1 MNFTDTQT
9 AAIETQ
15 GKNILVS
22 ASAGSG
28 KTRVLV
34 ERVLRRLL
42 AGENINQFLIVTFTE
57 AAAAEM
63 KERLEKAIR
72 EALQDATG
80 DARQH
85 LLKQLR
91 LLNVANISTLHAF
104 ALRLIEQYHYTI
116 DLDPQFR
123 LLDDAE
129 RTLLMYSIYQNLLD
143 EAYDKD
149 VDGNFKALVTQ
160 FKTAGQDDGPLRDA
174 VFTLFNFAMARP
186 DTTEWLDSLVDAYE
200 EGDSFTDSLFFK
212 ESVLPILRREVTTL
226 SAEADRALR
235 QAPDTEES
243 EAALNRKANLEG
255 DADFFAGLNQML
267 ANPELNWNSLRSFI
281 LDASK
286 ITKWGAARSAKAKA
300 SRFGKDE
307 AELKVAWDD
316 VKVGRDYRI
325 GQLDKLKSQYFILDE
340 AGQQVALT
348 GAKKTLNALVK
359 FTKKFR
365 TAFLEAKLAQK
376 TLDFNDLEHFALQI
390 VEQDDVAAELGAHY
404 SEVMVDEY
412 QDTNQ
417 LQEAIL
423 GRIAGDENTFQVGDI
438 KQSIYKFRQADPSLF
453 GGKLRDY
460 PEDAQSEV
468 ITLQENF
475 RSLPNVTKFINY
487 IFGQIMSKD
496 LGDVDYSGSAELVPG
511 ADYYPKEVTKNAE
524 LLVYLSD
531 EGEGEDKYSSTI
543 GQIRLMAWK
552 IKNLL
557 ADETTKIYDRDAK
570 ELRRPTYSDITILVP
585 TKLQNLDVID
595 VFNELDLP
603 LSVDGTENFFQT
615 TEISVMLSLLR
626 VIDNP
631 HQDIPLAA
639 VLRSPMYG
647 LDENALS
654 IIRLQNRQ
662 GDYYQA
668 LRRFYETDIADLKV
682 NGIADDELNRI
693 KRTVD
698 RFMTHLS
705 EFKVLATQNQLVDL
719 VWSIYNETGWL
730 DYMGGLP
737 SGPQRQANLHAL
749 YERAAGFQQS
759 NFVGLYQF
767 VSYIT
772 ELQEKE
778 RDLGVA
784 DANVT
789 DNSIRLMTIHRSKG
803 LEFPIVF
810 LLNSTRDMV
819 STNEIKGSVLVD
831 AYAGAGLDYI
841 DVEHQLQLPTIQ
853 REVVKDARQK
863 GAFAEQ
869 LRVLYVALTRAEQ
882 EIFLVG
888 SYDTTKQMLD
898 KWQLSQHGQD
908 WMLPEWVRLQGKSYM
923 DLAGMSLLRHP
934 EIAGRFKVTDADLN
948 IGDIKP
954 LIPKDKMTVLDKKD
968 KTPEEVEAAKK
979 EFEAKKLKFEIEAQT
994 FEELVANETEQLSV
1008 PSPGAPQSEHPV
1020 IANVDVTNWQSVL
1033 KYDYAF
1039 ESATHAT
1046 AYQSVSEVKRLFE
1059 DPDLS
1064 EGRAIAD
1071 QRLDPQKTT
1080 GLRFVNDSLPEPK
1093 FMQSS
1098 ETQVTP
1104 AAIGTATHLILQ
1116 RLDLSQGAPTEAVVE
1131 QLLKTLTSDGLI
1143 DAEVAKRVE
1152 ISTVVN
1158 FFATTEL
1165 GRAMLA
1171 NEKTLQRE
1179 VPFSLLLD
1187 AKTLY
1192 KEFVGDD
1199 KVLVHGI
1206 IDGYFMNGDEVWLFD
1221 YKTDHV
1227 GTGAAVGILSKRYAG
1242 QLNIY
1247 AQALIA
1253 MGLPMPK
1260 KFIYALSSG
1269 ETIELK

>member
-1 MNFTDTQT
+1 MNFTPTQS

-34 ERVLRRLL
+34 ERVLQRLL
-42 AGENINQFLIVTFTE
+42 AGENINAFLIVTFTE

-72 EALQDATG
+72 TALQEAG
-80 DARQH
+80 GNERQH

-129 RTLLMYSIYQNLLD
+129 RTLLMHNVYQTLLD
-143 EAYDKD
+143 DAYENDSN
-149 VDGNFKALVTQ
+149 GQFKALITQ
-160 FKTAGQDDGPLRDA
+160 FKSASQDDGPLRAA

-186 DTTEWLDSLVDAYE
+186 DTSEWLAALVEAY
-200 EGDSFTDSLFFK
+200 DYDRPFTQTDFYQT
-212 ESVLPILRREVTTL
+212 EVLPSLKQEFTGL
-226 SAEADRALR
+226 AAEAERAVR
-235 QAPDTEES
+235 QAPDTGES
-243 EAALNRKANLEG
+243 EAALNRKANIEN
-255 DADFFAGLNQML
+255 DADFFNSINQLL
-267 ANPELNWNSLRSFI
+267 AKPDLGWDELRRFI
-281 LDASK
+281 LDADQP
-286 ITKWGAARSAKAKA
+286 TKWGAARHAKAKA
-300 SRFGKDE
+300 SRFNKKDE
-307 AELKVAWDD
+307 VEAALQVEWDE

-325 GQLDKLKSQYFILDE
+325 DQLNKLRAKYFVLDE
-340 AGQQVALT
+340 TGQHVALS
-348 GAKKTLNALVK
+348 GAAQTIQALVA
-359 FTKKFR
+359 FTERFR
-365 TAFLEAKLAQK
+365 SAFLDEKLAQK
-376 TLDFNDLEHFALQI
+376 TVDFNDLEHFALQI
-390 VEQDDVAAELGAHY
+390 VQQDTVASELQERY

-423 GRIAGDENTFQVGDI
+423 GRIAGADNTFQVGDI

-453 GGKLRDY
+453 GSKLHDY
-460 PEDAQSEV
+460 PLDDQSDV

-475 RSLPNVTKFINY
+475 RSHPNVTKFINY
-487 IFGQIMSKD
+487 IFGQIMSES
-496 LGDVDYSGSAELVPG
+496 LGDVEYTGSAELVAG
-511 ADYYPKEVTKNAE
+511 ADYYPADVTKHAE

-531 EGEGEDKYSSTI
+531 EGEESDQYSSAI
-543 GQIRLMAWK
+543 GQIRLMANK
-552 IKNLL
+552 IKTLIS
-557 ADETTKIYDRDAK
+557 DENTKIFDREAK

-595 VFNELDLP
+595 VFNKLDIP

-615 TEISVMLSLLR
+615 TEISVMLSLMR

-647 LDENALS
+647 LDENDLAL
-654 IIRLQNRQ
+654 IRVQDTQ
-662 GDYYQA
+662 GDFYQA
-668 LRRFYETDIADLKV
+668 LVAFHETDITA
-682 NGIADDELNRI
+682 LNHANMDIEHIRQA
-693 KRTVD
+693 KATVA
-698 RFMTHLS
+698 RLMRQLT

-719 VWSIYNETGWL
+719 VWRIFDETGWL

-749 YERAAGFQQS
+749 YERAASFQQS

-789 DNSIRLMTIHRSKG
+789 ANSVRLMTIHRSKG

-819 STNEIKGSVLVD
+819 STNEVKGDVLVD
-831 AYAGAGLDYI
+831 AYAGAGVNYVDT
-841 DVEHQLQLPTIQ
+841 EHQLELPTIQ
-853 REVVKDARQK
+853 REVVKSARQK

-882 EIFLVG
+882 EVFLVG
-888 SYDTTKQMLD
+888 SYDTAKQMLT
-898 KWQLSQHGQD
+898 KWQLSQHSD
-908 WMLPEWVRLQGKSYM
+908 EWMMPEWVRLQGKSYM
-923 DLAGMSLLRHP
+923 DLAGMALLRHP
-934 EIAGRFKVTDADLN
+934 DVEGRLAVTTGEVNLA
-948 IGDIKP
+948 DIKP
-954 LIPKDKMTVLDKKD
+954 LVPKDEFVKPADD
-968 KTPEEVEAAKK
+968 EVAA
-979 EFEAKKLKFEIEAQT
+979 FEANKLRFKIEAKT
-994 FEELVANETEQLSV
+994 FAELQALEDEQRTSISELDDQLKQPIV
-1008 PSPGAPQSEHPV
+1008 NGA
-1020 IANVDVTNWQSVL
+1020 DVTNWQPIL
-1033 KYDYAF
+1033 QYDYAF
-1039 ESATHAT
+1039 EAATHAT
-1046 AYQSVSEVKRLFE
+1046 AYQSVSEIKRLFE

-1064 EGRAIAD
+1064 EGRGIAD
-1071 QRLDPQKTT
+1071 KRLDPEEQT
-1080 GLRFVNDSLPEPK
+1080 GLRYVDTELSKPK
-1093 FMQSS
+1093 FMQENTSAPS
-1098 ETQVTP
+1098 A
-1104 AAIGTATHLILQ
+1104 AAIGTATHLVLQ
-1116 RLDLSQGAPTEAVVE
+1116 RIDLAHGVPSEQAVQGVLDNLVQTDLLAAEIAERVQSQHIV
-1131 QLLKTLTSDGLI
+1131 K
-1143 DAEVAKRVE
+1143 
-1152 ISTVVN
+1152 
-1158 FFATTEL
+1158 FFAESEL
-1165 GRAMLA
+1165 GQMMITHQASLH
-1171 NEKTLQRE
+1171 RE

-1187 AKTLY
+1187 GNMLY
-1192 KEFVGDD
+1192 KNFDGDD
-1199 KVLVHGI
+1199 RVLVHGI
-1206 IDGYFMNGDEVWLFD
+1206 IDGYFMVGDEVWLFD
-1221 YKTDHV
+1221 YKTDHID
-1227 GTGAAVGILSKRYAG
+1227 GDASALLKQRYAG

-1253 MGLPMPK
+1253 MGLPQPK
-1260 KFIYALSSG
+1260 TFIYALSTG
-1269 ETIELK
+1269 QTIRVND

>member
-1 MNFTDTQT
+1 MNFTPTQS
-9 AAIETQ
+9 AAIETK

-42 AGENINQFLIVTFTE
+42 AGENINEFLIVTFTE

-63 KERLEKAIR
+63 KERLEKVIR
-72 EALQDATG
+72 TNLQDAEG
-80 DARQH
+80 DQRQH
-85 LLKQLR
+85 LLKQVR

-129 RTLLMYSIYQNLLD
+129 RTLLMHNVYQSLLND
-143 EAYDKD
+143 AYENDD
-149 VDGNFKALVTQ
+149 TGTFKALVTQ
-160 FKTAGQDDGPLRDA
+160 FKSASQDDGPLRDA

-186 DTTEWLDSLVDAYE
+186 DTSEWLANLVTSYAYE
-200 EGDSFTDSLFFK
+200 GSFTQTVFYQT
-212 ESVLPILRREVTTL
+212 EVLPLLKQELTGL
-226 SAEADRALR
+226 SAEAERALR
-235 QAPDTEES
+235 QAPDTDES
-243 EAALNRKANLEG
+243 EAALNRKANLEN
-255 DADFFAGLNQML
+255 DADFFDSLNQML
-267 ANPELNWNSLRSFI
+267 SNPELDWDTLRGTM
-281 LDASK
+281 LNDEQP
-286 ITKWGAARSAKAKA
+286 TKWGAARHAKAKA
-300 SRFGKDE
+300 SRFGKDDT
-307 AELKVAWDD
+307 ELKEAWDA
-316 VKVGRDYRI
+316 VKIGRDYRLT
-325 GQLDKLKSQYFILDE
+325 QLDKLRSQYFVLDE
-340 AGQQVALT
+340 EGQKVALT
-348 GAKKTLNALVK
+348 GAQETLRQLVI
-359 FTKKFR
+359 FTEQFR
-365 TAFLEAKLAQK
+365 EAFLKEKLAQK
-376 TLDFNDLEHFALQI
+376 TVDFNDLEHFALEI
-390 VEQDDVAAELGAHY
+390 VQQTPVVEELSARY

-423 GRIAGDENTFQVGDI
+423 SRIAGDDNTFQVGDI

-453 GGKLRDY
+453 GSKLHDY
-460 PEDAQSEV
+460 PLQDKSDV

-475 RSLPNVTKFINY
+475 RSHPNVTKFINY
-487 IFGQIMSKD
+487 IFGQIMSEQ
-496 LGDVDYSGSAELVPG
+496 LGDVEYTGTAELVAG
-511 ADYYPKEVTKNAE
+511 ADYYPAEVSKHAE

-531 EGEGEDKYSSTI
+531 ADGDADQYSSTI

-552 IKNLL
+552 IKELM
-557 ADETTKIYDRDAK
+557 ADETTRIFDREAK
-570 ELRRPTYSDITILVP
+570 ELRRPTYDDFTILVP

-595 VFNELDLP
+595 VFNQLDLP
-603 LSVDGTENFFQT
+603 LAVDGTENFFQT

-647 LDENALS
+647 LDENALAV
-654 IIRLQNRQ
+654 IRLQDMQ
-662 GDYYQA
+662 GDFYQA
-668 LRRFYETDIADLKV
+668 LVRF
-682 NGIADDELNRI
+682 DELSVTDVALGGMSIEQVDKI
-693 KRTVD
+693 KATVS
-698 RFMTHLS
+698 RFIAQLA
-705 EFKVLATQNQLVDL
+705 EFKILATQNQLVDL
-719 VWSIYNETGWL
+719 IWRIFDKTGWL

-749 YERAAGFQQS
+749 YERAASFQQS

-819 STNEIKGSVLVD
+819 STNEVKGKILVD
-831 AYAGAGLDYI
+831 AYAGAGMDYI
-841 DVEHQLQLPTIQ
+841 DVDHQLQLPTIQ
-853 REVVKDARQK
+853 REVVKTARQK

-882 EIFLVG
+882 EVFLVG
-888 SYDTTKQMLD
+888 SYDTAKQMLD

-923 DLAGMSLLRHP
+923 DLAGMALLRHP
-934 EIAGRFKVTDADLN
+934 DIEQRLKITDVDVDLL
-948 IGDIKP
+948 DIKP
-954 LIPKDKMTVLDKKD
+954 LVPKD
-968 KTPEEVEAAKK
+968 EFAKP
-979 EFEAKKLKFEIEAQT
+979 
-994 FEELVANETEQLSV
+994 ANEEEMAKFLSDQLQFKIETKTFTELQADEVGQYKAQSTSV
-1008 PSPGAPQSEHPV
+1008 EPV
-1020 IANVDVTNWQSVL
+1020 IDPVLTHVDVTNWQPVL
-1033 KYDYAF
+1033 QYDYLF
-1039 ESATHAT
+1039 DSATHAT

-1064 EGRAIAD
+1064 VGRGVAD
-1071 QRLDPQKTT
+1071 KRLDPQATT
-1080 GLRFVNDSLPEPK
+1080 GLRFVNDELPEPK
-1093 FMQSS
+1093 FMQVADN
-1098 ETQVTP
+1098 QVNA
-1104 AAIGTATHLILQ
+1104 AAIGTGTHLVLQ
-1116 RLDLSQGAPTEAVVE
+1116 SIDLSQGVPTPNTIV
-1131 QLLKTLTSDGLI
+1131 QTIDGLVKSELLDI
-1143 DAEVAKRVE
+1143 AVAQK
-1152 ISTVVN
+1152 INQDSILT
-1158 FFATTEL
+1158 FFTNTDLGQQMVMNQATL
-1165 GRAMLA
+1165 
-1171 NEKTLQRE
+1171 KRE

-1187 AKTLY
+1187 AKMLY
-1192 KEFVGDD
+1192 QDFKGNDR
-1199 KVLVHGI
+1199 VLVHGI
-1206 IDGYFMNGDEVWLFD
+1206 IDGYFMKGDELWLFD
-1221 YKTDHV
+1221 YKTDRIQ
-1227 GTGAAVGILSKRYAG
+1227 GNDAAQLLQKRYAG

-1253 MGLPMPK
+1253 MGLPQPK
-1260 KFIYALSSG
+1260 KFIYALSTG
-1269 ETIELK
+1269 QTIELA